1 VLKFSNTEDNSNI
14 QNVSFVGLFTLTYGG
29 IPIICESRNIIY
41 SILNIIGLEETTEK
55 FIKSVNVLT
64 SFKYD

>member
-1 VLKFSNTEDNSNI
+1 MEEI
-14 QNVSFVGLFTLTYGG
+14 SFIGLFTLTYGG
-29 IPIICESRNIIY
+29 IPIMCESRNIIF
-41 SILNIIGLEETTEK
+41 SIMKIIGTERTTES